1 MDFNIHDPSGVWI
14 DIIEEP
20 TSAIWVRRYRKP
32 GEFQIYTPAT
42 AELLDTIA
50 EDFYITRDD
59 EKTVMIV
66 EGVELTTNAENGDFV
81 KITGRSASSMLD
93 RRVILN
99 QTTLSGRVDRAIYKI
114 INENAINPADADRRL
129 PLLMIAPD
137 VMADAISAQHTGT
150 NLLAATEEICAAY
163 GIGFRAIYDD
173 VSLVVPRIELYV
185 GKNRSAAQEENA
197 QVIFSPEFENLIS
210 SQYAFDMA
218 KYKNVAI
225 VAGEG
230 EGKARKRAIY
240 GAASGRLRRELYVDA
255 RDMSTNEGEISDAD
269 YTAQLEVRGAEKL
282 AETQA
287 TEAFSG
293 EVDTVNT
300 FTLYEDYDVGDI
312 VTVENEYGIRVD
324 TRIAEV
330 TEYWDANGYSTDCT
344 FEGMEG

>member
-14 DIIEEP
+14 GIIEEP
-20 TSAIWVRRYRKP
+20 TSAIWARRYKKP

-42 AELLDTIA
+42 AELLETIA
-50 EDFYITRDD
+50 EDCYITRDD

-66 EGVELTTNAENGDFV
+66 EHAELTTDAENGNFV
-81 KITGRSASSMLD
+81 KITGRAASSMLD
-93 RRVILN
+93 RRIILN
-99 QTTLSGRVDRAIYKI
+99 QTTLSGRVDRAVYKI
-114 INENAINPADADRRL
+114 IDENAINPADADRRL
-129 PLLMIAPD
+129 LLLMNIPD

-150 NLLAATEEICAAY
+150 NLLVATEEICAAY
-163 GIGFRAIYDD
+163 GIGFRAVYDD
-173 VSLVVPRIELYV
+173 IALVVPRIELYV
-185 GKNRSAAQEENA
+185 GKNRSVAQTENA
-197 QVIFSPEFENLIS
+197 HVIFSQEFENLIS
-210 SQYAFDMA
+210 SNYAFDMT

-230 EGKARKRAIY
+230 EGKERKRAVY
-240 GAASGRLRRELYVDA
+240 GAASGRLRRELFVDA
-255 RDMSTNEGEISDAD
+255 RDMSTNEGEINDAD
-269 YTAQLEVRGAEKL
+269 YTAQLEARGAEKL
-282 AETQA
+282 AETQT

-300 FTLYEDYDVGDI
+300 FALYEDYDVGDI

-330 TEYWDANGYSTDCT
+330 TEYWDKNGYSTDCT

>member
-1 MDFNIHDPSGVWI
+1 MDFNIHDPSGVWF

-42 AELLDTIA
+42 AKLLETIT
-50 EDFYITRDD
+50 EDCYITRDD

-66 EGVELTTNAENGDFV
+66 ERVELTTDAEGGDFV

-129 PLLMIAPD
+129 PLLMNVPD
-137 VMADAISAQHTGT
+137 VMADAINAQYTGT
-150 NLLAATEEICAAY
+150 ELLAATEEICAAY
-163 GIGFRAIYDD
+163 GLGFRSVYDD

-185 GKNRSAAQEENA
+185 GKNRSVAQTEND
-197 QVIFSPEFENLIS
+197 QVTFSPEFENLIS
-210 SQYAFDMA
+210 SKYAFDMT

-230 EGKARKRAIY
+230 EGKARKRAVF
-240 GAASGRLRRELYVDA
+240 GAASGRFRRELFVDA
-255 RDMSTNEGEISDAD
+255 RDMSTNNGEISDAD
-269 YTAQLEVRGAEKL
+269 YTAQLIARGAEKV

-300 FTLYEDYDVGDI
+300 FTLFEDYDVGDI
-312 VTVENEYGIRVD
+312 VTAENEYGIRVD

-330 TEYWDANGYSTDCT
+330 TEYWDADGYSTDCT